1 MNCWSVLGIEPTK
14 DVTAVKRAYAARSR
28 EVHPEDSPEEFRV
41 LHEAYLEALALARQT
56 EETVPE
62 TAPEFPPAYTEN
74 QARSAPAENAV
85 SYRELVYETSREEA
99 EELSSAVSGALN
111 RLEALIASRGSVDD
125 YVAALG
131 SPVTIGTRQ
140 TRVCFLAVF
149 AAVLA
154 DFIRE
159 RKELPDK
166 LYEAVTLVYEFS
178 PKLAPS
184 PAQDLQP
191 LYNVLRER
199 KRLLTHRER
208 RREKL
213 SSFFIFAPFILIVGL
228 LIIRDSLNDGFFFFF
243 LLCMTAII
251 VAACIIGEKQKK
263 PRAPG
268 PYAEELRKL
277 RRQRKLL

>member
-1 MNCWSVLGIEPTK
+1 MSCWSVLGIEPTK
-14 DVTAVKRAYAARSR
+14 DVAAVKRAYAARSR
-28 EVHPEDSPEEFRV
+28 TMHPEDSPEEFRI

-56 EETVPE
+56 EETEPE
-62 TAPEFPPAYTEN
+62 SELPPAFTEN
-74 QARSAPAENAV
+74 QACFAPAENTV
-85 SYRELVYETSREEA
+85 SYRELVYEASRDEA
-99 EELSSAVSGALN
+99 EELGSAVSGTLN
-111 RLEALIASRGSVDD
+111 RLEELIASGGSVND

-131 SPVTIGTRQ
+131 SPVTIGTKQ

-154 DFIRE
+154 DFIKD

-166 LYEAVTLVYEFS
+166 LYDAVTLIYEFS

-199 KRLLTHRER
+199 KRLLTRKER
-208 RREKL
+208 RLEKL
-213 SSFFIFAPFILIVGL
+213 SSFFIFAPLFLILSLFAFKSVLGDAIFLPFILCLVTIV
-228 LIIRDSLNDGFFFFF
+228 
-243 LLCMTAII
+243 
-251 VAACIIGEKQKK
+251 VAACITGVKQQK

-268 PYAEELRKL
+268 PYSEELRKL